1 MQPGETVSRSALD
14 KPLHQLTEDDIS
26 QLTREDCRRY
36 LKEKGMRR
44 PSWNK
49 SQAIQQVISLKTL
62 LETPE
67 TESPRRRVYIPSPD
81 NPPRAPANSSVSVRG
96 ASADAPILVSAEE
109 LVPSR
114 QPDPPYPAAPP
125 PPVRVAATEN
135 DSVSPRLSLLLLM
148 LDMHKPDFY
157 QYKVIVFQSLLWVN
171 LVLILLVKLVMPRP
185 ALLTVSCA
193 LHALVYN
200 HLSRGAELTSVWK
213 FELPVREYS
222 GAAKESAGQMTIF
235 YCGKVNVYDNVPRE
249 KAQVM
254 MHLAASPFAPP
265 QEASSNVIPTLW
277 PIPCQLETPGV
288 KATPNSAVV
297 IFPNL
302 PTVKGTDDGQLPQ
315 EESNIARDDN
325 LEKKK
330 DRLKNKTKVAMTS
343 ASIDIYSN
351 HRVGDQISND
361 HWNLNDACSPP
372 QPRPPQT
379 PNRCN
384 SIDNLAKNGNLPADL
399 NEKDAPEI

>member
-36 LKEKGMRR
+36 LKGKGMRR

-62 LETPE
+62 LETTPE
-67 TESPRRRVYIPSPD
+67 TESPRRRLYIPPPD
-81 NPPRAPANSSVSVRG
+81 NPPRGPANSSVSVRG

-114 QPDPPYPAAPP
+114 QPDPPNPAVPP
-125 PPVRVAATEN
+125 PPVRVAATVN
-135 DSVSPRLSLLLLM
+135 DSVSPR
-148 LDMHKPDFY
+148 
-157 QYKVIVFQSLLWVN
+157 
-171 LVLILLVKLVMPRP
+171 
-185 ALLTVSCA
+185 
-193 LHALVYN
+193 
-200 HLSRGAELTSVWK
+200 
-213 FELPVREYS
+213 
-222 GAAKESAGQMTIF
+222 AAKESAGQMTIF

-288 KATPNSAVV
+288 KAIPNSAVV

-302 PTVKGTDDGQLPQ
+302 PTVKGADDGQLPQ
-315 EESNIARDDN
+315 EESNLAREDN
-325 LEKKK
+325 LEGSTSRKASLQRYLEKKK
-330 DRLKNKTKVAMTS
+330 DS
-343 ASIDIYSN
+343 
-351 HRVGDQISND
+351 
-361 HWNLNDACSPP
+361 
-372 QPRPPQT
+372 
-379 PNRCN
+379 
-384 SIDNLAKNGNLPADL
+384 
-399 NEKDAPEI
+399 

>member
-62 LETPE
+62 LETTPE
-67 TESPRRRVYIPSPD
+67 SESPRRRLYIPPPD
-81 NPPRAPANSSVSVRG
+81 NPPRGPANSSVSVRG

-114 QPDPPYPAAPP
+114 QPDPPNPAVPP
-125 PPVRVAATEN
+125 PPVRVAATVN
-135 DSVSPRLSLLLLM
+135 DSVSPR
-148 LDMHKPDFY
+148 
-157 QYKVIVFQSLLWVN
+157 
-171 LVLILLVKLVMPRP
+171 
-185 ALLTVSCA
+185 TT
-193 LHALVYN
+193 
-200 HLSRGAELTSVWK
+200 G
-213 FELPVREYS
+213 
-222 GAAKESAGQMTIF
+222 GAKESAGQMTIF
-235 YCGKVNVYDNVPRE
+235 YCGKVNVYDNVPRD

-288 KATPNSAVV
+288 KAIPNSAVV

-302 PTVKGTDDGQLPQ
+302 PTVKGTDDVQLLQ
-315 EESNIARDDN
+315 EESNLAREDN
-325 LEKKK
+325 LEGSTSRKASLQRYLEKKK
-330 DRLKNKTKVAMTS
+330 DRLKNKTKVAVTS

-384 SIDNLAKNGNLPADL
+384 SIDNLAINGNLSADL
-399 NEKDAPEI
+399 NEKGDGGLSSCLTF

>member
-36 LKEKGMRR
+36 LKGKGMRR

-62 LETPE
+62 LETTPE
-67 TESPRRRVYIPSPD
+67 TESPRRRLYIPPPD
-81 NPPRAPANSSVSVRG
+81 NPPRGPANSSVSVRG

-114 QPDPPYPAAPP
+114 QPDPPNPAVPP
-125 PPVRVAATEN
+125 PPVRVAATVN
-135 DSVSPRLSLLLLM
+135 DSVSPR
-148 LDMHKPDFY
+148 
-157 QYKVIVFQSLLWVN
+157 
-171 LVLILLVKLVMPRP
+171 
-185 ALLTVSCA
+185 T
-193 LHALVYN
+193 
-200 HLSRGAELTSVWK
+200 T
-213 FELPVREYS
+213 

-288 KATPNSAVV
+288 KAIPNSAVV

-302 PTVKGTDDGQLPQ
+302 PTVKGADDGQLPQ
-315 EESNIARDDN
+315 EESNLAREDN
-325 LEKKK
+325 LEGSTSRKASF
-330 DRLKNKTKVAMTS
+330 TKIFREEERQVKEQDKGGS
-343 ASIDIYSN
+343 DF
-351 HRVGDQISND
+351 
-361 HWNLNDACSPP
+361 C
-372 QPRPPQT
+372 
-379 PNRCN
+379 
-384 SIDNLAKNGNLPADL
+384 
-399 NEKDAPEI
+399 

>member
-62 LETPE
+62 LETTPE
-67 TESPRRRVYIPSPD
+67 TESPRRRLYIPPPD

-114 QPDPPYPAAPP
+114 LPDPPNPAVPP
-125 PPVRVAATEN
+125 PPVRVAATVN
-135 DSVSPRLSLLLLM
+135 DSVSPSDCL
-148 LDMHKPDFY
+148 
-157 QYKVIVFQSLLWVN
+157 Q
-171 LVLILLVKLVMPRP
+171 
-185 ALLTVSCA
+185 
-193 LHALVYN
+193 
-200 HLSRGAELTSVWK
+200 
-213 FELPVREYS
+213 
-222 GAAKESAGQMTIF
+222 
-235 YCGKVNVYDNVPRE
+235 
-249 KAQVM
+249 AQVM

-265 QEASSNVIPTLW
+265 HEASSNVIPTLW
-277 PIPCQLETPGV
+277 PIPCHLETPGV
-288 KATPNSAVV
+288 KAIPNSAVV

-315 EESNIARDDN
+315 EESNLAREDN
-325 LEKKK
+325 LEGSTSRKASLQRYLEKKK
-330 DRLKNKTKVAMTS
+330 DRLKNKTKVAVTS

-361 HWNLNDACSPP
+361 LWNLNDACSPP

-384 SIDNLAKNGNLPADL
+384 SIDNLAINGNLSADL
-399 NEKDAPEI
+399 NEKGDGDVKFFFLEDIMLDVESVLNNLTMPQKSECVEDECVAQHMVCCV

>member
-62 LETPE
+62 LETTPE
-67 TESPRRRVYIPSPD
+67 TESPRRRLYIPPPD
-81 NPPRAPANSSVSVRG
+81 NPPRVRFSTAPANSSVSVRG
-96 ASADAPILVSAEE
+96 ESADAPILVSAEE

-114 QPDPPYPAAPP
+114 QPDPPNPVVPADHP
-125 PPVRVAATEN
+125 PPVFVAATEN
-135 DSVSPRLSLLLLM
+135 DSVSPR
-148 LDMHKPDFY
+148 
-157 QYKVIVFQSLLWVN
+157 
-171 LVLILLVKLVMPRP
+171 
-185 ALLTVSCA
+185 T
-193 LHALVYN
+193 
-200 HLSRGAELTSVWK
+200 T
-213 FELPVREYS
+213 

-235 YCGKVNVYDNVPRE
+235 YCGKVNVYDNVPRD
-249 KAQVM
+249 KAQVI

-265 QEASSNVIPTLW
+265 QEASSNVIPALW

-288 KATPNSAVV
+288 KATPNSTVV

-302 PTVKGTDDGQLPQ
+302 PTGADDGQLPQ
-315 EESNIARDDN
+315 EESNIAREDN
-325 LEKKK
+325 LGSTSRKASLQRYLEKKK
-330 DRLKNKTKVAMTS
+330 DRLKNKRKVAMTS
-343 ASIDIYSN
+343 ASVDIYLN

-361 HWNLNDACSPP
+361 HWNLNDACSSP

-384 SIDNLAKNGNLPADL
+384 SIDNLAKNGSLSADL
-399 NEKDAPEI
+399 NEKGDGGCAQKRLQQLSLWFFTESAEWKRCNTLLNMPQKSECVEDECVMQRDPF

>member
-62 LETPE
+62 LETTPE
-67 TESPRRRVYIPSPD
+67 TESPRRRLYIPPPD
-81 NPPRAPANSSVSVRG
+81 NPPRVRFSTVKPFLFYISLAPANSSVSVRG
-96 ASADAPILVSAEE
+96 ESADAPILVSAEE

-114 QPDPPYPAAPP
+114 QPDPPNPVVPADHP
-125 PPVRVAATEN
+125 PPVFVAATEN
-135 DSVSPRLSLLLLM
+135 DSVSPR
-148 LDMHKPDFY
+148 
-157 QYKVIVFQSLLWVN
+157 
-171 LVLILLVKLVMPRP
+171 
-185 ALLTVSCA
+185 T
-193 LHALVYN
+193 
-200 HLSRGAELTSVWK
+200 T
-213 FELPVREYS
+213 

-235 YCGKVNVYDNVPRE
+235 YCGKVNVYDNVPRD
-249 KAQVM
+249 KAQVI

-265 QEASSNVIPTLW
+265 QEASSNVIPALW

-288 KATPNSAVV
+288 KATPNSTVV

-302 PTVKGTDDGQLPQ
+302 PTGADDGQLPQ
-315 EESNIARDDN
+315 EESNIAREDN
-325 LEKKK
+325 LEGSTSRKASLQRYLEKKK
-330 DRLKNKTKVAMTS
+330 DRLKNKRKVAMTS
-343 ASIDIYSN
+343 ASVDIYLN

-361 HWNLNDACSPP
+361 HWNLNDACSSP

-384 SIDNLAKNGNLPADL
+384 SIDNLAKNGSLSADL
-399 NEKDAPEI
+399 NEKGDGDVKFFWEDIMLDAESVLNNLTMPQKSECVEDECGMQGDPF

>member
-1 MQPGETVSRSALD
+1 MQPGETVSRSALE

-62 LETPE
+62 LETTPE
-67 TESPRRRVYIPSPD
+67 TESPRRRLYIPPPD

-96 ASADAPILVSAEE
+96 ESADAPILVSAEE

-114 QPDPPYPAAPP
+114 QPDPPNPVVPADPP
-125 PPVRVAATEN
+125 PPVFVAATEN
-135 DSVSPRLSLLLLM
+135 DSVSPR
-148 LDMHKPDFY
+148 
-157 QYKVIVFQSLLWVN
+157 
-171 LVLILLVKLVMPRP
+171 
-185 ALLTVSCA
+185 T
-193 LHALVYN
+193 
-200 HLSRGAELTSVWK
+200 T
-213 FELPVREYS
+213 

-235 YCGKVNVYDNVPRE
+235 YCGKVNVYDNVPRD
-249 KAQVM
+249 KAQVI
-254 MHLAASPFAPP
+254 MHLAASPFPPP
-265 QEASSNVIPTLW
+265 QEASSNVIPALW

-288 KATPNSAVV
+288 KATPNSTVV

-302 PTVKGTDDGQLPQ
+302 PTVKGADDGQLPQ
-315 EESNIARDDN
+315 EESSIAREDN
-325 LEKKK
+325 LEGSTSRKASLQRYLEKKK
-330 DRLKNKTKVAMTS
+330 DRLKNKRKVAMTS
-343 ASIDIYSN
+343 ASVDIYLN

-361 HWNLNDACSPP
+361 HWNLNDACSSP

-384 SIDNLAKNGNLPADL
+384 SIDNLAKNGSLSADL
-399 NEKDAPEI
+399 NEKGYAQKRLLQFSLWFFTESAEWKRCNTLLNVIENTC

>member
-62 LETPE
+62 LETTPE
-67 TESPRRRVYIPSPD
+67 TESPRRRLYIPPPD

-96 ASADAPILVSAEE
+96 ESADAPILLSAEE

-114 QPDPPYPAAPP
+114 QPDPPNPVVPADHP
-125 PPVRVAATEN
+125 PPVFVAATEN
-135 DSVSPRLSLLLLM
+135 DSVSPR
-148 LDMHKPDFY
+148 
-157 QYKVIVFQSLLWVN
+157 
-171 LVLILLVKLVMPRP
+171 
-185 ALLTVSCA
+185 T
-193 LHALVYN
+193 
-200 HLSRGAELTSVWK
+200 T
-213 FELPVREYS
+213 

-235 YCGKVNVYDNVPRE
+235 YCGKVNVYDNVPRD
-249 KAQVM
+249 KAQVI

-265 QEASSNVIPTLW
+265 QEASSNVIPALW

-288 KATPNSAVV
+288 KATPNSTVV

-302 PTVKGTDDGQLPQ
+302 PTVKGADDGQLPQ
-315 EESNIARDDN
+315 EESNIAREDN
-325 LEKKK
+325 LEGSTSRKASLQRYLEKKK
-330 DRLKNKTKVAMTS
+330 DRLKNKRKVGMTS
-343 ASIDIYSN
+343 ASVDIYLN

-361 HWNLNDACSPP
+361 HWNLNDACSSP

-384 SIDNLAKNGNLPADL
+384 SIDNLAKNGSLSADL